1 MVYLYNCNLCG
12 CSCKS
17 KYDYDRH
24 CQTRKHKIHS
34 VSTNSQP
41 EIVYEEDELCT
52 CVCGKTYKQ
61 RSSLSKHRK
70 ICESY
75 KDIINKPHH
84 DHSIDAGIAG
94 DYITI
99 SNNTINNISN
109 NSSNHS
115 SNNNCNTD
123 TYENIISVDRGIITP
138 EFIMSIVRQNQDL
151 KNLLIEQR
159 EEYKEQMNVIIN
171 SNQKNREELKNML
184 EELSK
189 PTTIVNNNTQF
200 NLNIFLN
207 EKCKHAI
214 SLTQFVNSLDVGPHN
229 VEYTGVHGYVA
240 GITKI
245 FMDGLRQLDVHERP
259 IHCTDL
265 KREILYIKE
274 DDSWEKDSPE
284 KSKLKKALN
293 AVVRKNM
300 QQLRAWMS
308 ENPRCEIL
316 DTNEYHLHLNIMRQ
330 CIGGDVNQ
338 EDANNRKI
346 IRNIAKEVVI
356 DRTKLL

>member
-41 EIVYEEDELCT
+41 EIIYEEDELCT

-75 KDIINKPHH
+75 KDIINKPPN
-84 DHSIDAGIAG
+84 DHIHSTNVVVSG
-94 DYITI
+94 DSPT
-99 SNNTINNISN
+99 TL
-109 NSSNHS
+109 HS
-115 SNNNCNTD
+115 
-123 TYENIISVDRGIITP
+123 ENITMDRGIITP

-356 DRTKLL
+356 DRTKVL

>member
-1 MVYLYNCNLCG
+1 MVYVYNCNQCG

-41 EIVYEEDELCT
+41 EIIYEEDELCA

-70 ICESY
+70 MCDSY
-75 KDIINKPHH
+75 KDIINQRQHDIIHVHNVVIPHP
-84 DHSIDAGIAG
+84 IDGEMYNA
-94 DYITI
+94 
-99 SNNTINNISN
+99 SNNIHIQHD
-109 NSSNHS
+109 SSS
-115 SNNNCNTD
+115 SQTENMIQTD
-123 TYENIISVDRGIITP
+123 IVSMDRGIITP

-159 EEYKEQMNVIIN
+159 EEYKEQMNVIMN

-184 EELSK
+184 EELAK

-274 DDSWEKDSPE
+274 DDTWEKDSPE
-284 KSKLKKALN
+284 KTKLKKALS

-330 CIGGDVNQ
+330 CIGGDVSQ

-356 DRTKLL
+356 DRTKL

>member
-24 CQTRKHKIHS
+24 CLTRKHKIHS

-41 EIVYEEDELCT
+41 EIVYEEDELCA

-75 KDIINKPHH
+75 RDIINNRQSPPQQHQQSPHCEE
-84 DHSIDAGIAG
+84 S
-94 DYITI
+94 
-99 SNNTINNISN
+99 
-109 NSSNHS
+109 NSSSGIGLDN
-115 SNNNCNTD
+115 
-123 TYENIISVDRGIITP
+123 ENMGSVDRGIITP

-293 AVVRKNM
+293 AVVKKNK

-330 CIGGDVNQ
+330 CIGGDVSQ

-356 DRTKLL
+356 DRTKVL

>member
-34 VSTNSQP
+34 VSNNSQP
-41 EIVYEEDELCT
+41 EIIYEEDELCT

-70 ICESY
+70 TCNYY
-75 KDIINKPHH
+75 KDIINRPP
-84 DHSIDAGIAG
+84 
-94 DYITI
+94 
-99 SNNTINNISN
+99 
-109 NSSNHS
+109 
-115 SNNNCNTD
+115 TD
-123 TYENIISVDRGIITP
+123 TATVQISATDIHTEDNEFENITENTMNKTIITP

-159 EEYKEQMNVIIN
+159 EEYKEQMNVIMN
-171 SNQKNREELKNML
+171 SNQKSREELKTML

-189 PTTIVNNNTQF
+189 PTTTIVNNNTQF

-274 DDSWEKDSPE
+274 DDTWEKDSPE
-284 KSKLKKALN
+284 KTKLKKALN

-330 CIGGDVNQ
+330 CIGGDVTQ
-338 EDANNRKI
+338 EDANNKKI

-356 DRTKLL
+356 DRTKI

>member
-75 KDIINKPHH
+75 RDIINNKPQHDASTESDPIHH
-84 DHSIDAGIAG
+84 
-94 DYITI
+94 
-99 SNNTINNISN
+99 SNVSPHIIN
-109 NSSNHS
+109 
-115 SNNNCNTD
+115 D
-123 TYENIISVDRGIITP
+123 TYNAENIISVDRGIITP

-356 DRTKLL
+356 DRSKLL